1 VKLLGG
7 EQLADSTQ
15 VARFWREV
23 EASAAVHSPH
33 IVSVLASS
41 DPAEG
46 LPYLVMERLT
56 GQTLGERL
64 RREPRL
70 SPTATLE
77 LVRHVAKGI
86 DAVAATGIVHRDL
99 KPQNLFHT
107 SDGAWKILD
116 FGVASLSGDTGTL
129 TRGEAVGTPH
139 YMAPEQA
146 QGLRVDSRA
155 DTYALAAIA
164 YRCLTGRYPFT
175 ATDTPAL
182 LYAVVHRTPARPGAL
197 AELPADVDRYFAL
210 ALAKKPDDRFATA
223 KETADA
229 FAAALDGALDPKLRR
244 RADAYLR
251 KQPWSAS

>member
-1 VKLLGG
+1 VLG
-7 EQLADSTQ
+7 
-15 VARFWREV
+15 
-23 EASAAVHSPH
+23 
-33 IVSVLASS
+33 SS
-41 DPAEG
+41 DLDAG
-46 LPYLVMERLT
+46 MPYLVMERLT

-70 SPTATLE
+70 SPAATLE
-77 LVRHVAKGI
+77 LVRHVARGL
-86 DAVAATGIVHRDL
+86 DAIAATGIVHRDL
-99 KPQNLFHT
+99 KPQNLFCT
-107 SDGAWKILD
+107 SDGTWKILD

-223 KETADA
+223 HDVADA
-229 FAAALDGALDPKLRR
+229 LAAALDGALDPKLRR

-251 KQPWSAS
+251 KQPWSAA